1 MAVDVLEMAELVGQ
15 IPPMEYPDSD
25 GEPMGDNDTQID
37 LMILMR
43 QGLRRLFAGRQVY
56 VSANVFWYPVQGQP
70 GIRSAPDVIVAFGRP
85 PGRRRSY
92 REWDEGGQAPQVV
105 MEVVSPSNTAAVLA
119 TKLAWYDRFGVE
131 EYWVL
136 DPDHGRVAWY
146 ERQPGGGLVQQ
157 RWRPEVASPRLGI
170 RFVIEPGEVVP
181 LAPDGTRFADDQMLV
196 EQARAAQARA
206 DEEAARADE
215 EAALRAQAVARA
227 DEHAARAG
235 QAEAALTALRARLQ
249 ADQSGS

>member
-1 MAVDVLEMAELVGQ
+1 MDVLEMAELVGQ
-15 IPPMEYPDSD
+15 IPPLEYPDSD
-25 GEPMGDNDTQID
+25 GEPMGDNDIQID
-37 LMILMR
+37 LMFLLR

-70 GIRSAPDVIVAFGRP
+70 GIRTAPDVIVAFGRP
-85 PGRRRSY
+85 PGNRRSY
-92 REWDEGGQAPQVV
+92 REWDEESVTPQVV
-105 MEVVSPSNTAAVLA
+105 MEVVSPSNTPSLLA
-119 TKLAWYDRFGVE
+119 EKLAWYDRFGVE

-170 RFVIEPGEVVP
+170 RFGIEPGRIVP
-181 LAPDGTRFADDQMLV
+181 IAPDGTRFADYQMLA
-196 EQARAAQARA
+196 EQARAAQDRA
-206 DEEAARADE
+206 DQ

-227 DEHAARAG
+227 DEHAARAEEHAARAE
-235 QAEAALTALRARLQ
+235 QAEAALAELRRRLQ
-249 ADQSGS
+249 DGRPDR